1 MPLLEQQVCSLI
13 NRLLKCPSKVS
24 NLSLQHIEGKKTYKR
39 RKALA
44 LEGYKWCKV
53 SYSAF
58 NLWCMQL
65 MIRLNCHF
73 DSSQSFQQIFR
84 QVFLLSFKGFF
95 SVFLKCIQFYRHNL
109 CFFSVFL
116 KDSVS
121 THSETSKPK
130 KSNNSNKT
138 TNQIK
143 HTKNKQAKKTKKT
156 NNHFLFPVYFS
167 VWS

>member
-44 LEGYKWCKV
+44 LEVYKWCKV

-95 SVFLKCIQFYRHNL
+95 SVFLK
-109 CFFSVFL
+109 
-116 KDSVS
+116 DSVS

-143 HTKNKQAKKTKKT
+143 HTKNKQTKKTKKT

-167 VWS
+167 VWSLVWFS

>member
-95 SVFLKCIQFYRHNL
+95 SVFLK
-109 CFFSVFL
+109 
-116 KDSVS
+116 DSVS

>member
-44 LEGYKWCKV
+44 LEGYKWCKG

-95 SVFLKCIQFYRHNL
+95 SVFLK
-109 CFFSVFL
+109 
-116 KDSVS
+116 DSVS

-143 HTKNKQAKKTKKT
+143 HTKNKQTKKTKKT

>member
-95 SVFLKCIQFYRHNL
+95 SVFLK
-109 CFFSVFL
+109 
-116 KDSVS
+116 DSVS

-143 HTKNKQAKKTKKT
+143 HTKNKQTKKTKKT